1 MAKTKKSADPTKL
14 SPAQV
19 KEITDYIQ
27 GRKAEKIDS
36 KTIRKEVFK
45 KFNIDTE
52 QWQLNWEPKPDK
64 VKGTTKNTPVAEG
77 QQLATT
83 HQIVRRKEPV
93 TFKHDFSVDEINDR
107 AKIQAQ
113 LEIDRE
119 QIENEKKNVMNE
131 FKTKI
136 EEKETQISKL
146 AREINTGFEMR
157 NETCEVVRN
166 FETNTK
172 QVLYKGKLVK
182 EEKMTQAD
190 YTLMFPET
198 EEELA

>member
-1 MAKTKKSADPTKL
+1 MAKKKSTAEPTRL

-27 GRKAEKIDS
+27 SRKAENAEA

-64 VKGTTKNTPVAEG
+64 VKGSNKNTPVAAG
-77 QQLATT
+77 KQLATT
-83 HQIVRRKEPV
+83 NNITRRKEPV
-93 TFKHDFSVDEINDR
+93 SFKYDFSIDEINER

-113 LEIDRE
+113 LELDRE
-119 QIENEKKNVMNE
+119 ELEGQKKNVMND

-136 EEKETQISKL
+136 EEKETQIGKL
-146 AREINTGFEMR
+146 AREINSGFEMR
-157 NETCEVVRN
+157 NDTCEVVRN

-172 QVLYKGKLVK
+172 QVLFKGKVVK

-190 YTLMFPET
+190 WALQFPDD
-198 EEELA
+198 EE